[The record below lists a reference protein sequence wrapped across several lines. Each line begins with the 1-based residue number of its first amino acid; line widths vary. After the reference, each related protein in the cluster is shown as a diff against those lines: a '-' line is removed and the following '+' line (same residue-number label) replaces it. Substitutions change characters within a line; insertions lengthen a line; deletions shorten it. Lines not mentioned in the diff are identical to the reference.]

1 MEGNKINGIPAEG
14 EKTSVRGT
22 YDKTIFYNPANKYCI
37 ISVKSADTG
46 IPARA
51 RSTAR
56 YRDHLIRFTAVGFEL
71 PRTDAVEV
79 TLEGEWTENS
89 RYGWQLQVEQWSE
102 IIPPTEEGI
111 TGYLGSGLIK
121 GIGEKTAADIVLRF
135 GLDALDILEHHPEKL
150 LEIRGIT
157 ENKLEDI
164 KASFA
169 ESRMLRNLMT
179 LLAPFKLTPKTAQK
193 VYEFF
198 GPSSVEILRKSPFE
212 LCRISGFGFKRV
224 DAIVQKTGGNLHD
237 PVRVHGAVYCTLG
250 DARGKKGHLYLG
262 REELV
267 RQSLRLLN
275 ENIPIPQL
283 KLKREEVEAALQDMI
298 LKGRVVLQKEDIYQT
313 ASFAQEDEAARRIAE
328 RLSDKPPMLDVTPAL
343 ASVKGDLGLEL
354 FERQEEAVVKAFHY
368 NFSIITGPPGTGKT
382 TVLKTILNVYRRVYK
397 NRKIMLM
404 APTGRASRRMAE
416 STGFEE
422 AKTMHS
428 SLGLSGEED
437 GDGQKKKETA
447 LDADLIIVDEFSMVD
462 MWLAWQFFTHT
473 RKDTKV
479 VLVGDPDQLPSVG
492 PGSVFRELIQC
503 GLVPVTV
510 LDKIARQSKDS
521 LIPYNA
527 RLINSGNTNL
537 YYGNDFIF
545 IPVESQEEAA
555 GILVE
560 YYYKEIGEN
569 GIEKV
574 QILSPFRESGEASA
588 CQLNAELREL
598 VNPYQSE
605 ENEITFGSVHFRVGD
620 RVMQNKNT
628 EKVSNGDLGFIR
640 YIKETPE
647 GRRIGM
653 DFGAG
658 RELEYSMED
667 MANLELAYA
676 TTIHKAMGS
685 EYEIILLPVL
695 EAHLIMLYRNLIY
708 TGITRAKKRVIMV
721 GQKKALYAAIHRG
734 GNDKRNTRLGEKI
747 QLYYKAFSRNAGIQA
762 KEPPDKKLKDVS

>member
-1 MEGNKINGIPAEG
+1 MEGNKTNGIPAEG
-14 EKTSVRGT
+14 EKVSVRGT

-37 ISVKSADTG
+37 VSIKSADTG
-46 IPARA
+46 IPAGA
-51 RSTAR
+51 RSAAR

-71 PRTDAVEV
+71 PRTDAVEI
-79 TLEGEWTENS
+79 TLEGRWAEKG
-89 RYGWQLQVEQWSE
+89 RYGLQLQVEQWSE
-102 IIPPTEEGI
+102 IVPPTEEGI
-111 TGYLGSGLIK
+111 ISYLGSGLIK
-121 GIGEKTAADIVLRF
+121 GIGEKTAADIVRRF
-135 GLDALDILEHHPEKL
+135 GLKTMSILENHPEEL
-150 LEIRGIT
+150 LKVRGIT
-157 ENKLEDI
+157 ENRLEDI

-169 ESRMLRNLMT
+169 ESRVLRNLMA

-198 GPSSVEILRKSPFE
+198 GPSSVEVLQKSPFE

-237 PVRVHGAVYCTLG
+237 LVRIHGAVYCTLG
-250 DARGKKGHLYLG
+250 DAKGKKGHLYLA
-262 REELV
+262 RDELV
-267 RQSLRLLN
+267 KQSLGLLN
-275 ENIPIPQL
+275 ANIPIPEL
-283 KLKREEVEAALQDMI
+283 RLKREEVEAALQDMI
-298 LKGRVVLQKEDIYQT
+298 LKARVVLQKEDVYQT
-313 ASFAQEDEAARRIAE
+313 ASFVQEDETARNIAE
-328 RLSDKPPMLDVTPAL
+328 RLVEKAPRPDVA
-343 ASVKGDLGLEL
+343 AAFAAVKKDLGMNL
-354 FERQEEAVVKAFHY
+354 FERQEEAVLRAFH
-368 NFSIITGPPGTGKT
+368 FDISIITGPPGTGKT
-382 TVLKTILNVYRRVYK
+382 TVLKTILDVYRRVYRD
-397 NRKIMLM
+397 RKIMLM

-416 STGFEE
+416 STGFEG

-428 SLGLSGEED
+428 GLGLSGEED
-437 GDGQKKKETA
+437 GDGKKKKDAA

-473 RKDTKV
+473 RRDTKI

-492 PGSVFRELIQC
+492 PGSVFRGLIQC
-503 GLVPVTV
+503 GLVAVTV
-510 LDKIARQSKDS
+510 LDKIARQSGDS

-527 RLINSGNTNL
+527 RLINNGNTNL
-537 YYGNDFIF
+537 YYGNDFVF

-560 YYYKEIGEN
+560 CYYREIGEN

-588 CQLNAELREL
+588 QQLNADIREI

-605 ENEITFGSVHFRVGD
+605 ENEIVLGSVHFRAGD

-628 EKVSNGDLGFIR
+628 DKVSNGDLGFIR

-647 GRRIGM
+647 GKRIGM
-653 DFGAG
+653 DFGSG

-685 EYEIILLPVL
+685 EYEIVLLPVL

-708 TGITRAKKRVIMV
+708 TGITRAKKKVIMV
-721 GQKKALYAAIHRG
+721 GQKKALYAAIHRN
-734 GNDKRNTRLGEKI
+734 GNDSRNTRLKEKI
-747 QLYYKAFSRNAGIQA
+747 HLYYKALSKSAGIREQ
-762 KEPPDKKLKDVS
+762 EPLEKKLKDVS

>member
-1 MEGNKINGIPAEG
+1 MDDKKINGILPEG
-14 EKTSVRGT
+14 EKVSVRGT

-37 ISVKSADTG
+37 VSIKSADTG
-46 IPARA
+46 IPADA

-71 PRTDAVEV
+71 PRTDAVEIA
-79 TLEGEWTENS
+79 LEGRWVENG
-89 RYGWQLQVEQWSE
+89 RYGLQLQVEQWSE
-102 IIPPTEEGI
+102 IVPPTEEGI
-111 TGYLGSGLIK
+111 ISYLGSGLIK
-121 GIGEKTAADIVLRF
+121 GIGEKTAADIVRRF
-135 GLDALDILEHHPEKL
+135 GLEAMGILENHPEKL
-150 LEIRGIT
+150 LEVRGIT
-157 ENKLEDI
+157 ENRLEDI

-169 ESRMLRNLMT
+169 ESRVLRNLMA

-198 GPSSVEILRKSPFE
+198 GPSSVEILQKSPFE

-237 PVRVHGAVYCTLG
+237 PVRIHGAIYCTLG
-250 DARGKKGHLYLG
+250 DARGKKGHLYLE

-267 RQSLRLLN
+267 KQSLQLLN
-275 ENIPIPQL
+275 AGIPVPEL
-283 KLKREEVEAALQDMI
+283 RLKREEVEAALQDMI
-298 LKGRVVLQKEDIYQT
+298 LKARVVLQKEDVYQT
-313 ASFAQEDEAARRIAE
+313 ASFVQEDETARNIAE
-328 RLSDKPPMLDVTPAL
+328 RLVEKAPRPDVA
-343 ASVKGDLGLEL
+343 AAFAAVKKDLGMNL
-354 FERQEEAVVKAFHY
+354 FERQEEAVLRAFH
-368 NFSIITGPPGTGKT
+368 FDISIITGPPGTGKT
-382 TVLKTILNVYRRVYK
+382 TVLKTILDIYRRVYRD
-397 NRKIMLM
+397 RKIMLM

-416 STGFEE
+416 STGFEG

-428 SLGLSGEED
+428 GLGLSGEED
-437 GDGQKKKETA
+437 GDGKKKKDAA

-473 RKDTKV
+473 RRDTKI

-503 GLVPVTV
+503 GLVAVTV
-510 LDKIARQSKDS
+510 LDKIARQSGDS

-527 RLINSGNTNL
+527 RLINNGNTNL
-537 YYGNDFIF
+537 YYGNDFVF

-560 YYYKEIGEN
+560 CYYREIGEN

-588 CQLNAELREL
+588 QQLNADIREI

-605 ENEITFGSVHFRVGD
+605 ENEIVLGSVHFRAGD

-628 EKVSNGDLGFIR
+628 DKVSNGDLGFIR

-647 GRRIGM
+647 GKRIGM
-653 DFGAG
+653 DFGSG

-685 EYEIILLPVL
+685 EYEIVLLPVL

-708 TGITRAKKRVIMV
+708 TGITRAKKKVIMV
-721 GQKKALYAAIHRG
+721 GQKKALYAAIHRN
-734 GNDKRNTRLGEKI
+734 GNDSRNTRLKEKI
-747 QLYYKAFSRNAGIQA
+747 HLYYKALSKSAGIREQ
-762 KEPPDKKLKDVS
+762 EPLEKKLKDVS